1 MHLKTKKLTVSAML
15 LAVSVLLVY
24 MGNMMESST
33 LFFLAAASFGVG
45 LMQREYGTGSGCV
58 LWIAT
63 VILGFLLVPQKLYL
77 LTYSVFA
84 LYILCT
90 EVIWGRLCRTQ
101 EEKKRKITFVL
112 ARLAV
117 FLALYIPLVIALPRL
132 ILNTALT
139 QKAGGLLYPVLI
151 GFGLC
156 FLVLFDRAYCYF
168 QGVVW
173 EKIRRVLKL

>member
-1 MHLKTKKLTVSAML
+1 MHVKTKKLTVSAML

-45 LMQREYGTGSGCV
+45 LMQREYGTGSGFV

-63 VILGFLLVPQKLYL
+63 VLLGLLLVPQKLYL
-77 LTYSVFA
+77 LTYSAFA
-84 LYILCT
+84 LYILLT
-90 EVIWGRLCRTQ
+90 ESIWNRLCRIQ
-101 EEKKRKITFVL
+101 EEKKRRLTFL
-112 ARLAV
+112 IARPV
-117 FLALYIPLVIALPRL
+117 IFLVLYIPLVIALPRL

-139 QKAGGLLYPVLI
+139 QKAGNLLYPVLI

-173 EKIRRVLKL
+173 EKIRRALKL